1 VANKKTDESIY
12 SQGDTTYAGG
22 VPIGKVGT
30 AVANNGGAGSNTP
43 TGGSPSG
50 GGSAA
55 DPDAGL
61 SMDAYRAKYGVPTG
75 GGGSSGGY
83 YRSTGAKQP
92 DRTGYLRSA
101 KELGKLF
108 DINYDMDAI
117 RKIYDDAT
125 DAKYNVLSK
134 ELQQGENTFYS
145 NQANANATLLDTLRK
160 ATSSAIA
167 TGASRGIASAE
178 QLGLMMEQ
186 QQSIVDEA
194 TQLAQ
199 ERANMA
205 DKIAQ
210 EKAENIVNAL
220 QYSDELKKSLAGVSS
235 NVYSADAQ
243 YDVGLLD
250 FYSKLKEVE
259 AALYNTDAQKEI
271 NANQLEENRRQF
283 DLGDLLER
291 DKMKQADQQFYDQLD
306 YNKWATEG
314 GWQNALDAARIQ
326 AAAYAR
332 GGYGGNG
339 NNDTEE
345 GDDWNKIWNSGNYE
359 QALKYWQDLGFSP
372 QQAEARIRSDEGFM
386 LNWRYGGY
394 DNVPSA
400 LKGNTTI
407 QVITDKTANEIAQK
421 AQKKNVGSNSS
432 ANKEV
437 YQIVSEKDGSKTVWY
452 RDGSYAI
459 IPPDLTEQNKTKQKI
474 EQYLKPT
481 QLTYKK

>member
-12 SQGDTTYAGG
+12 SMGDTTYAGG

-30 AVANNGGAGSNTP
+30 AVANNGGAGSSTP

-61 SMDAYRAKYGVPTG
+61 SMDAYKAKYGVPTG

-101 KELGKLF
+101 RELGKLF

-167 TGASRGIASAE
+167 TGASRGLASAE

-235 NVYSADAQ
+235 NVYSADAN

-271 NANQLEENRRQF
+271 NALS
-283 DLGDLLER
+283 DLLER
-291 DKMKQADQQFYDQLD
+291 DKMKEQARQFDEAQDQ
-306 YNKWATEG
+306 NWRIAEG
-314 GWQNALDAARIQ
+314 GWAQQELDRANQLDAARIN
-326 AAAYAR
+326 AAAYSR
-332 GGYGGNG
+332 GSGG
-339 NNDTEE
+339 
-345 GDDWNKIWNSGNYE
+345 S
-359 QALKYWQDLGFSP
+359 
-372 QQAEARIRSDEGFM
+372 
-386 LNWRYGGY
+386 GY
-394 DNVPSA
+394 DRWTWLDDLRDAERVEKEAYAAGNVSLYIA
-400 LKGNTTI
+400 ARRQQT
-407 QVITDKTANEIAQK
+407 QEDYDKIKKDIDSDPNFPGSKAWQK
-421 AQKKNVGSNSS
+421 AQEKAIKEQTKQFKQTVKNSDLEDT
-432 ANKEV
+432 ANKIKNYNPSLLEV
-437 YQIVSEKDGSKTVWY
+437 NTSNFLNNLRT
-452 RDGSYAI
+452 
-459 IPPDLTEQNKTKQKI
+459 NK
-474 EQYLKPT
+474 PS
-481 QLTYKK
+481 

>member
-12 SQGDTTYAGG
+12 SMGDTTYAGG

-30 AVANNGGAGSNTP
+30 AVANNGGAGSSTP

-61 SMDAYRAKYGVPTG
+61 SMDAYKAKYGVPTG

-101 KELGKLF
+101 RELGKLF

-167 TGASRGIASAE
+167 TGASRGLASAE

-271 NANQLEENRRQF
+271 NALS
-283 DLGDLLER
+283 DLLER
-291 DKMKQADQQFYDQLD
+291 DKMKEQARQFDEAQDQNWRL
-306 YNKWATEG
+306 AEG
-314 GWQNALDAARIQ
+314 GWAQQELDRANQLDAARIQ

-332 GGYGGNG
+332 GGGGSGGSGYDRWTWLDDVNDARKVEEEAYATG
-339 NNDTEE
+339 NVDLYIAARRQLTGESEDQIRKMVDSDPNFL
-345 GDDWNKIWNSGNYE
+345 GSKAWNK
-359 QALKYWQDLGFSP
+359 AK
-372 QQAEARIRSDEGFM
+372 
-386 LNWRYGGY
+386 
-394 DNVPSA
+394 
-400 LKGNTTI
+400 
-407 QVITDKTANEIAQK
+407 QK
-421 AQKKNVGSNSS
+421 ANPTTTAQSFIEQTTTSSQVFNLQKIA
-432 ANKEV
+432 ANKGTNSQDFKNAYSNANAQAKKVFDEN
-437 YQIVSEKDGSKTVWY
+437 Y
-452 RDGSYAI
+452 R
-459 IPPDLTEQNKTKQKI
+459 
-474 EQYLKPT
+474 
-481 QLTYKK
+481 

>member
-1 VANKKTDESIY
+1 MAEKKTDESIY
-12 SQGDTTYAGG
+12 SQGNTVYAGG

-30 AVANNGGAGSNTP
+30 AVANNGGAGSGSP
-43 TGGSPSG
+43 TGGSPANGSG
-50 GGSAA
+50 SA

-61 SMDAYRAKYGVPTG
+61 SMDAYRAKYGVPSG

-101 KELGKLF
+101 RELGKLY

-117 RKIYDDAT
+117 RQIYDNAT
-125 DAKYNVLSK
+125 EAKYNLLRK

-167 TGASRGIASAE
+167 TGASRGLASAE

-194 TQLAQ
+194 TKIAQ

-210 EKAENIVNAL
+210 EKAENIVNAME
-220 QYSDELKKSLAGVSS
+220 YSDELKRALAGVSS
-235 NVYSADAQ
+235 NVYSADTQ

-326 AAAYAR
+326 AAAYSRGSGGSGGSGYDRWTWLDDVNDAR
-332 GGYGGNG
+332 KVEEEAYATGNVDLYIAARRQLTG
-339 NNDTEE
+339 ESEDQIRKMVDSDPNFP
-345 GDDWNKIWNSGNYE
+345 GSKAWNKAKQIANPTTTSQSFIE
-359 QALKYWQDLGFSP
+359 Q
-372 QQAEARIRSDEGFM
+372 
-386 LNWRYGGY
+386 
-394 DNVPSA
+394 
-400 LKGNTTI
+400 TI
-407 QVITDKTANEIAQK
+407 TSSQVFN
-421 AQKKNVGSNSS
+421 
-432 ANKEV
+432 
-437 YQIVSEKDGSKTVWY
+437 
-452 RDGSYAI
+452 
-459 IPPDLTEQNKTKQKI
+459 LQKI
-474 EQYLKPT
+474 AASKGTNSQDFKNAYSNANSQAKKVFDNN
-481 QLTYKK
+481 YK

>member
-12 SQGDTTYAGG
+12 SMGDTTYAGG

-30 AVANNGGAGSNTP
+30 AVANNGGAGSSTP

-61 SMDAYRAKYGVPTG
+61 SMDAYKAKYGVPTG

-101 KELGKLF
+101 RELGKLF

-167 TGASRGIASAE
+167 TGASRGLASAE

-194 TQLAQ
+194 TKIAQ

-271 NANQLEENRRQF
+271 NALS
-283 DLGDLLER
+283 DLLER

-332 GGYGGNG
+332 GGGYGGYG

-345 GDDWNKIWNSGNYE
+345 GDDWNKIWNKGNYE
-359 QALKYWQDLGFSP
+359 QAMKYWQELGLTA
-372 QQAEARIRSDEGFM
+372 QEAEARLQGDAQFM

-400 LKGNTTI
+400 LKGITTT

-437 YQIVSEKDGSKTVWY
+437 FQITSEKDGSKTVWY

-459 IPPDLTEQNKTKQKI
+459 IPPDPTEQNKTKQKI
-474 EQYLKPT
+474 EPYLKPT

>member
-1 VANKKTDESIY
+1 MANKKTDESIY
-12 SQGDTTYAGG
+12 SQGDTVYAGG

-30 AVANNGGAGSNTP
+30 AVANNGGAGSGSP
-43 TGGSPSG
+43 TGGSP
-50 GGSAA
+50 A

-61 SMDAYRAKYGVPTG
+61 SIDSYKAKYGVPSG

-83 YRSTGAKQP
+83 YRSTGSKQP

-101 KELGKLF
+101 RELGNLF
-108 DINYDMDAI
+108 DIKYDMDAI
-117 RKIYDDAT
+117 RQIYDNAT
-125 DAKYNVLSK
+125 EAKYNLLRK

-145 NQANANATLLDTLRK
+145 NQANANATLLDTLKK

-167 TGASRGIASAE
+167 TGASRGLASAE

-194 TQLAQ
+194 TKIAQ

-210 EKAENIVNAL
+210 EKAENIVNAME
-220 QYSDELKKSLAGVSS
+220 YSDELKRALAGVSS

-271 NANQLEENRRQF
+271 NANSLAENARQF

-314 GWQNALDAARIQ
+314 GWANALDAARIQ

-332 GGYGGNG
+332 GGYGGYG
-339 NNDTEE
+339 TPTEE
-345 GDDWNKIWNSGNYE
+345 GDDWETIWHNGNYN
-359 QALKYWQDLGFSP
+359 QALKYWQELGLTFE
-372 QQAEARIRSDEGFM
+372 QAEQRIRDDAGFM
-386 LNWRYGGY
+386 LNWKYGGY
-394 DNVPSA
+394 DNVPAGLRSNA
-400 LKGNTTI
+400 ERVS
-407 QVITDKTANEIAQK
+407 VITDKTANEIAQQ

-432 ANKEV
+432 TKKEV
-437 YQIVSEKDGSKTVWY
+437 YQIISEKDGSKTVWY

-459 IPPDLTEQNKTKQKI
+459 IPPDTTEQNNAKQKI
-474 EQYLKPT
+474 EPYLKPT

>member
-1 VANKKTDESIY
+1 MANKKTDESIY
-12 SQGDTTYAGG
+12 SQGDTVYAGG

-30 AVANNGGAGSNTP
+30 AVANNGGAGSSTP
-43 TGGSPSG
+43 TGGSPSSG
-50 GGSAA
+50 SSAA

-61 SMDAYRAKYGVPTG
+61 SMDAYKAKYGVPSG

-83 YRSTGAKQP
+83 YRSTGASQP
-92 DRTGYLRSA
+92 ARTGYLRSA
-101 KELGKLF
+101 RELGNLF
-108 DINYDMDAI
+108 DISYDMDAI

-125 DAKYNVLSK
+125 DAKYALLRK
-134 ELQQGENTFYS
+134 ELEQGENTFYS

-167 TGASRGIASAE
+167 TGASRGLASAE

-194 TQLAQ
+194 TKIAQ

-271 NANQLEENRRQF
+271 NANSLAENARQF

-291 DKMKQADQQFYDQLD
+291 DKMKEQARQFDDQLD

-314 GWQNALDAARIQ
+314 GWNQQALDRANQLAMSRNYNNSNSNSNGYDRWTWLDDVNDARKVEEEAYATGNVDLYIAARRQLTGESEDQIRKMVDSDPNFLGSKAWNKAQ
-326 AAAYAR
+326 QKANPTAAAQSFIEQTTTSSQVF
-332 GGYGGNG
+332 NLQ
-339 NNDTEE
+339 
-345 GDDWNKIWNSGNYE
+345 KI
-359 QALKYWQDLGFSP
+359 A
-372 QQAEARIRSDEGFM
+372 
-386 LNWRYGGY
+386 
-394 DNVPSA
+394 
-400 LKGNTTI
+400 
-407 QVITDKTANEIAQK
+407 
-421 AQKKNVGSNSS
+421 
-432 ANKEV
+432 ANKGTNSQDFKNAYNNANSQAKKIFDEN
-437 YQIVSEKDGSKTVWY
+437 Y
-452 RDGSYAI
+452 R
-459 IPPDLTEQNKTKQKI
+459 
-474 EQYLKPT
+474 
-481 QLTYKK
+481 